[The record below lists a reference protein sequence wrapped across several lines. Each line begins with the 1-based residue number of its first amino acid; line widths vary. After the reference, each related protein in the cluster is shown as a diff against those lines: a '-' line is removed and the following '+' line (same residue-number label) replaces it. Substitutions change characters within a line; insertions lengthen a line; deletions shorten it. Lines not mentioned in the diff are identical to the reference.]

1 MFLDSI
7 LKLFWKNTERMD
19 NKRIATLHFP
29 EGVHESNN
37 HAYISDGH
45 KHHLLD
51 VYYPENTEGKLPV
64 IIDVHGGGWMYGDKE
79 LNKNYCLTLA
89 KRGNV
94 VFNMS
99 YRLYP
104 EVTADEQLRDVAA
117 ALKWIN
123 ENMDSFPCD
132 RNSICLTGDSA
143 GGMLAGFTAML
154 SQSEKMRELFSVPDF
169 SLRFDAVGL
178 TSAVAY
184 MDDGSP
190 MSFYTRIMLG
200 GNKYKKEKW
209 APYVNIDKVLDLGQM
224 IPTFMVTSTGDTL
237 ALKQVLRAAED
248 FKKKGVE
255 VEMMNFGEYKGKAL
269 PHVFSILYPEMKPSA
284 ENIDAMLAFFKKHS
298 KEMQNA
304 ECKMQNGEE
313 VFG

>member
-1 MFLDSI
+1 MFLDPV

-29 EGVHESNN
+29 EGVYESNN
-37 HAYISDGH
+37 HEYLPGGNYYH
-45 KHHLLD
+45 KLD
-51 VYYPENTEGKLPV
+51 VYYPEGAEGQLPV

-89 KRGNV
+89 KRGYV

-123 ENMDSFPCD
+123 ENLDRFPCD
-132 RNSICLTGDSA
+132 KDNICLTGDSA

-154 SQSEKMRELFSVPDF
+154 SQSEKMRELFSVQDHGIKF
-169 SLRFDAVGL
+169 NAVGL
-178 TSAVAY
+178 TSAVGY
-184 MDDGSP
+184 MDDGSM
-190 MSFYTRIMLG
+190 MSFYTKIMLG
-200 GNKYKKEKW
+200 GNSYKKEKW
-209 APYVNIDKVLDLGQM
+209 APYVNFDQILELGEM

-248 FKKKGVE
+248 FRKKGVE
-255 VEMMNFGEYKGKAL
+255 VEMMNFEEKYDGKYL
-269 PHVFSILYPEMKPSA
+269 PHVFSILYPESEPSKK
-284 ENIDAMLAFFKKHS
+284 NIDAMLAFFKKHS
-298 KEMQNA
+298 KE
-304 ECKMQNGEE
+304 K
-313 VFG
+313 V

>member
-1 MFLDSI
+1 MFLDPV

-29 EGVHESNN
+29 EGVYESNN
-37 HAYISDGH
+37 HEYLPDGH
-45 KHHLLD
+45 SLHLLD

-64 IIDVHGGGWMYGDKE
+64 IVDVHGGGWMYGDKE

-89 KRGNV
+89 KRGYV

-104 EVTADEQLRDVAA
+104 EVTAADQLRDVAA
-117 ALKWIN
+117 ALKWIY
-123 ENMDSFPCD
+123 ENLDRFPCD
-132 RNSICLTGDSA
+132 KDNIFLTGDSA

-154 SQSEKMRELFSVPDF
+154 SQSEKMRDIFDVPDF
-169 SLRFDAVGL
+169 SLRFNAVGL
-178 TSAVAY
+178 TSAVPY
-184 MDDGSP
+184 MDDGSI

-200 GNKYKKEKW
+200 GKSYKKEKW
-209 APYVNIDKVLDLGQM
+209 APYVNIDKVLELGEM
-224 IPTFMVTSTGDTL
+224 LPTFMVTSTGDTL

-248 FKKKGVE
+248 FKKKGIE
-255 VEMMNFGEYKGKAL
+255 TEMMNFAPYKGKAL
-269 PHVFSILYPEMKPSA
+269 PHVFSILYPEMEPSA

-298 KEMQNA
+298 RVSA
-304 ECKMQNGEE
+304 E
-313 VFG
+313 